1 MGYLPYQLDF
11 WTITSISL
19 PRHNKL
25 LQRKKRQ
32 KRCKLKL
39 ELMDVPQAE
48 KVTPLGGRP
57 FQTEQRPK
65 YRIWPEPQLSSQD
78 FCNEWY
84 YIVPSNV
91 VWKVFANLPT
101 RDFSFLPLHFGWNS
115 VVESGS
121 WEQTINKHYGRSTG
135 HLKATCSEYEHT
147 CLHLPTFC
155 LHSVWH
161 VSWRWECDL
170 LTSCLAPQKSVVI
183 HEFGTMHHWIRGFKY
198 QLFMWITIG
207 YLKKEPKSCWDF
219 MNSHQNSP
227 VNTIELPR
235 FKSESSA
242 FCWPSGCE
250 GR

>member
-115 VVESGS
+115 VVEAAHGNKQS
-121 WEQTINKHYGRSTG
+121 INTTEGVLATWKQHVPNMSTPVCTYQ
-135 HLKATCSEYEHT
+135 L
-147 CLHLPTFC
+147 FC
-155 LHSVWH
+155 LHSVCH

-170 LTSCLAPQKSVVI
+170 LTSCLAPQKVGGHSWV
-183 HEFGTMHHWIRGFKY
+183 WY
-198 QLFMWITIG
+198 YASL
-207 YLKKEPKSCWDF
+207 
-219 MNSHQNSP
+219 N
-227 VNTIELPR
+227 
-235 FKSESSA
+235 
-242 FCWPSGCE
+242 
-250 GR
+250 